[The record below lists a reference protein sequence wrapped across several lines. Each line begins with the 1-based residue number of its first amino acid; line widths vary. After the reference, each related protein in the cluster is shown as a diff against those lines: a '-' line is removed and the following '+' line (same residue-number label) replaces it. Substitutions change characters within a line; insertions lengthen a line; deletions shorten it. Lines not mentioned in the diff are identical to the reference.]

1 VTARHRGLLAAGAV
15 AAAALLGI
23 AALLPPA
30 ALRLDARPRDAR
42 TIAGAVHVHTDRSDG
57 TGTIDEVAAAA
68 ARAGL
73 QFVVV
78 TDHGDGTREPD
89 APAYR
94 HGVLCLDAVEIS
106 TTGGHYLAIG
116 LPRAPYRL
124 AGEPRD
130 VVDDVRR
137 LGGVGIVAHAASP
150 KDDLRWRAWETAF
163 DGIEWLNADSEWRDE
178 GGWAVARALLAYFLR
193 KPETIAAMFDRP
205 DEPLAAW
212 DRAARERRVIG
223 TAGHDAHARIGLAGN
238 WEPGEHDVSLRL
250 PSYEAAFRTFALR
263 VRLAAPPSGD
273 AAADAAALVAA
284 IRAGHM
290 YTAIDALA
298 APPDLSFVATAPG
311 GGAEAGDQLRV
322 ETAVQLDARV
332 PPAPGVSLV
341 LLRDGATVHA
351 ETGPV
356 LSYRHEARD
365 ARAVY
370 RVEARL
376 QGAPGRPAV
385 PWIVSNPI
393 VIGPPRADPWPDP
406 APLPAAAV
414 RPLAGEAWH
423 VEHDPRS
430 RAAVLAVG
438 GADAGAVRL
447 EYAIAGGERHG
458 QYAAAVTTLAMGA
471 LAGWD
476 RLAFTARASGPMRIS
491 VQVRAPESG
500 ARWLRSVY
508 VDQQPRPVHV
518 RFDDMRP
525 AEPGTPAAV
534 PLDALDSVLF
544 VVDTTHTPP
553 GREGSLALEAVRLE
567 RAGER
572 QVRTVSSR

>member
-1 VTARHRGLLAAGAV
+1 MTARQRGLLAAGGA
-15 AAAALLGI
+15 AAAALLAI

-42 TIAGAVHVHTDRSDG
+42 TVAGALHVHTNRSDG
-57 TGTIDEVAAAA
+57 TGTVDEVAAAA

-78 TDHGDGTREPD
+78 TDHGDGTRLPD
-89 APAYR
+89 PPAYR
-94 HGVLCLDAVEIS
+94 QGVLCLDAVEIS
-106 TTGGHYLAIG
+106 TTGGHYLALG

-150 KDDLRWRAWETAF
+150 KDELRWRAWETAF

-223 TAGHDAHARIGLAGN
+223 TAGHDAHARIGLGGN

-263 VRLAAPPSGD
+263 VRLAAPPSGA
-273 AAADAAALVAA
+273 AAADAAALVHA

-311 GGAEAGDQLRV
+311 GEAEAGDELRV

-341 LLRDGATVHA
+341 LLRDGAMVHA
-351 ETGPV
+351 ETGPM
-356 LSYRHEARD
+356 LSYRHEARN
-365 ARAVY
+365 ARTVY

-376 QGAPGRPAV
+376 QRAPGKPAV

-393 VIGPPRADPWPDP
+393 VIGPPLADPGPEP
-406 APLPAAAV
+406 APPPAVAV

-423 VEHDPRS
+423 VEHDARS
-430 RAAVLAVG
+430 RAAVRPG
-438 GADAGAVRL
+438 GPDAGAVRL
-447 EYAIAGGERHG
+447 DYALAAGERQG
-458 QYAAAVTTLAMGA
+458 QYAAAVTTLALGA
-471 LAGWD
+471 LGGWD
-476 RLAFTARASGPMRIS
+476 RLAFTAGASGPMRVS

-508 VDQQPRPVHV
+508 VDRQPRPLHV

-534 PLDALDSVLF
+534 ALDALDSVLF

-553 GREGSLALEAVRLE
+553 GREGTLALEGVRLE